1 MEGFAEFT
9 KAFSPDAFLPH
20 TYNGGVYGVPFT
32 EDFPVLFWRTDIFE
46 QLDIQPPKTWDDF
59 YDVLSVIQKNNM
71 TVGIPNV
78 QGTQMSTN
86 NSIFAMLLYQRGGQY
101 YTEARD
107 ATAFD
112 SEAAL
117 DAFRQWTDLYKNYS
131 LPVQYSFYQRFR
143 LGDMPMGVE
152 NYTMATMLQVAA
164 PEIDGLWDMA
174 PLPGHNAAGRH
185 RVQYRHRGRHE
196 HHHAPQ
202 RQKQGG
208 GLAADK
214 MALRRGGSGGR
225 RH

>member
-1 MEGFAEFT
+1 M
-9 KAFSPDAFLPH
+9 FL
-20 TYNGGVYGVPFT
+20 TGIYNHFN
-32 EDFPVLFWRTDIFE
+32 LFWRTDIFE

-86 NSIFAMLLYQRGGQY
+86 NSIFAMLLYKRGGQY

-112 SEAAL
+112 REAAL

-131 LPVQYSFYQRFR
+131 LYPHVHQKLYDGHHAAGRGTGNRRS
-143 LGDMPMGVE
+143 LGNG
-152 NYTMATMLQVAA
+152 A
-164 PEIDGLWDMA
+164 PA
-174 PLPGHNAAGRH
+174 GHNAVGRH
-185 RVQYRHRGRHE
+185 RVQYRYRGRHE

-202 RQKQGG
+202 RQRQGG

-214 MALRRGGSGGR
+214 MALQRGGSGGR